1 LQANESTN
9 YPSVSEWYTGNI
21 IPEDSILKLIE
32 GLTSIV
38 PISVDGGTY
47 RITNTIGNIKSKIY
61 ADNKVKIE
69 TSITTFE
76 KFVDVDDFSKIK
88 GAFEAEE

>member
-9 YPSVSEWYTGNI
+9 YPSVSGIVLTGNI

-38 PISVDGGTY
+38 PIISVDGGTY

-76 KFVDVDDFSKIK
+76 KFVDVDDLSKIK
-88 GAFEAEE
+88 CF